1 MWRYYPTPHMLQS
14 QGTEFLQQQLGAAT
28 ARAEQLAKSV
38 SALELSVEVP
48 SRLVAAFKAGAAHS
62 RCFLMQTQWEIDS
75 YIKSVGVHA
84 ETRYADACTGCRA

>member
-1 MWRYYPTPHMLQS
+1 MRCHATQNCIRAVTPHPHLLQS

-48 SRLVAAFKAGAAHS
+48 SCLVAA
-62 RCFLMQTQWEIDS
+62 LMTQHD
-75 YIKSVGVHA
+75 
-84 ETRYADACTGCRA
+84 TRQPTL